1 MASSSTTPSDVT
13 IPSPDGDIP
22 ALLHLPA
29 SGTGPG
35 LVLVQEIFGVNG
47 YIRDVA
53 ERLAGE
59 GYVVL
64 APHMYWRLEK
74 DFAVEAT
81 GPDDMGTAF
90 AVAGQHDPDDGV
102 KDLGVVLAHLAE
114 RPEVDG
120 PVGIIGFCFGGSMAY
135 LAASAH
141 DPACAVS
148 YYGSMIGGNLDKASA
163 ITCPIQFHFGDADD
177 FLSNDDVAAL
187 RAATEGMENVEI
199 HVQEGAGHAFDNH
212 RNPMFSNPDAAAA
225 AWTKT
230 SAFLAKHLK
239 G

>member
-22 ALLHLPA
+22 ALLQLPV
-29 SGTGPG
+29 SGAGPG

-64 APHMYWRLEK
+64 APEMYWRIEQ

-81 GPDDMGTAF
+81 GPEDMGTAF

-120 PVGIIGFCFGGSMAY
+120 PVGVIGFCFGGSMAY
-135 LAASAH
+135 LVAAAH

-148 YYGSMIGGNLDKASA
+148 YYGSMIGGNLEKAPA
-163 ITCPIQFHFGDADD
+163 ITCPIQFHFGDSDD

-187 RAATEGMENVEI
+187 RATTEGMDNVEI
-199 HVQEGAGHAFDNH
+199 CVQEGAGHAFDNH
-212 RNPMFSNPDAAAA
+212 RNPMFSNPEAAAA

-230 SAFLAKHLK
+230 SAFLAEHLK
-239 G
+239 S